1 MSVCLAHVVAPFVGC
16 YNAQKGEVVLEKGE
30 RRLFTHR
37 AKTRHKPSS
46 QLIIH
51 LQTSYI
57 RV

>member
-1 MSVCLAHVVAPFVGC
+1 MSVCLAHVVASLLGVIMFKKARWCWRRV
-16 YNAQKGEVVLEKGE
+16 